1 MTPKSMAK
9 IKHILPSKEEILTFI
24 RSASQDLSKREITKA
39 FNIKGDLREPFKA
52 LLKEIGNEGL
62 WKKNTRK
69 DKKNTYKT
77 TKQVESVSG
86 RKKTV
91 IKCRVVEVLGESQY
105 VVVPADVDGFDEPII
120 LTHSNFALHA
130 GQQLLATLQRHNEGQ
145 LVAKAIKIFSD
156 CSGCSI
162 GVYQP
167 RKNGGYVY
175 PTSKKQKKEFC
186 IAPYHTLNAKEGD
199 IVKVEVIDQSK
210 NDSHAKIVAILGN
223 VYEPK
228 GLSLI
233 SILQYELPIDF
244 SNEAI
249 MEAAKGSIPLLNQR
263 EDLREYDL
271 VTIDGED
278 ARDFDDAVFAE
289 PTEEGWHILVAIAD
303 VSHYVK
309 TGSALDKE
317 ALARGNSVYF
327 PDRVLP
333 MLPEKLS
340 NDLCSLRPNQDRAC
354 MAVHI
359 LLDKQGKISQY
370 KFVRGLMRSKAR
382 FTYNEVQAIVD
393 GDVNHELKPLISN
406 MYKVYNILLENR
418 HKRGSLEIDLPEH
431 QVILDKHGNLEDIRV
446 RDRLDSHKLI
456 EEFMI
461 LANVCAARAL
471 EAKQMPGL
479 YRIHETP
486 TESRVQSL
494 REFLSF
500 IKLIDKQKH
509 LVTPGDFNSV
519 LYQVKDTPQHVM
531 VSEMVLR
538 SQQQAMY
545 SPSNHGHFGLGLTHY
560 SHFTSPI
567 RRYADLIVHRALIS
581 AFNLGNDGLA
591 EEQKQNLGQI
601 ANHISEREKEAE
613 AAEREVISRYLSL
626 YLLESERLHFAGRIS
641 SITAFGMFVHIDEN
655 GITGMV
661 PVSSMPD
668 FFVYNEVAHE
678 LKGRSSGMVYRL
690 GDRVDIEL
698 NDVNVLTGQITFH
711 LNMKKSSAKKHQPTV
726 SIDHP
731 PKKPKKRRK

>member
-1 MTPKSMAK
+1 MAK
-9 IKHILPSKEEILTFI
+9 VKHILPSKEEILTFI
-24 RSASQDLSKREITKA
+24 RSASHDLSKREITKA

-52 LLKEIGNEGL
+52 LLKEIENEGL

-77 TKQVESVSG
+77 SKQVESVSG

-91 IKCRVVEVLGESQY
+91 LKCRVVEVLGESQY

-120 LTHSNFALHA
+120 LTHSNFALQA
-130 GQQLLATLQRHNEGQ
+130 GQQLLATLQRDKEGQ
-145 LVAKAIKIFSD
+145 LVAKALKVFSD
-156 CSGCSI
+156 YSGYSI

-175 PTSKKQKKEFC
+175 PTSKKQKKEFY

-199 IVKVEVIDQSK
+199 IVKVEVVDQSK

-233 SILQYELPIDF
+233 SILQHELPIDF
-244 SNEAI
+244 SNEAV
-249 MEAAKGSIPLLNQR
+249 MEAEKGTIPLLNQR
-263 EDLREYDL
+263 EDLRDYDL

-289 PTEEGWHILVAIAD
+289 PTEDGWHILVAIAD

-359 LLDKQGKISQY
+359 LLDQQGKIAQY

-382 FTYNEVQAIVD
+382 FTYNEVQAIVE
-393 GDVNHELKPLISN
+393 GDVNHELKPLIN
-406 MYKVYNILLENR
+406 DMYKVYNILLENR

-431 QVILDKHGNLEDIRV
+431 QVILDKQGNLESIRV

-500 IKLIDKQKH
+500 IKLIDKQKN
-509 LVTPGDFNSV
+509 LVSPGDFNSV
-519 LYQVKDTPQHVM
+519 LHQVKDTPQHVM

-581 AFNLGNDGLA
+581 AFNLGNDGLP

-626 YLLESERLHFAGRIS
+626 YLLESEQLHFAGRIS

-678 LKGRSSGMVYRL
+678 LKGRSSGMVYHL
-690 GDRVDIEL
+690 GDRVDVEL

-711 LNMKKSSAKKHQPTV
+711 LNMKKSSIKKPQPTV

-731 PKKPKKRRK
+731 PKKPKKRRR

>member
-1 MTPKSMAK
+1 MAK
-9 IKHILPSKEEILTFI
+9 VKHILPTKEEILLFI
-24 RSASQDLSKREITKA
+24 RSASHDLSKREITKA
-39 FNIKGDLREPFKA
+39 FNIKGDLREPFKL
-52 LLKEIGNEGL
+52 LLKEIENEGL

-69 DKKNTYKT
+69 DKKSTYKT
-77 TKQVESVSG
+77 AKEVESVSG

-91 IKCRVVEVLGESQY
+91 VKCRVVESLGEHQY
-105 VVVPADVDGFDEPII
+105 LVVPADVDGFDEPIL
-120 LTHSNFALHA
+120 LTFSNFVLQV
-130 GQQLLATLQRHNEGQ
+130 GQQLLAMLQRNKEKQ
-145 LVAKAIKIFSD
+145 LVAKALKIFSD
-156 CSGCSI
+156 YGGYSI

-175 PTSKKQKKEFC
+175 PTSKKQKKEFY
-186 IAPYHTLNAKEGD
+186 IAPFHTMNAKEGD
-199 IVKVEVIDQSK
+199 IVKVEIIDLSK
-210 NDSHAKIVAILGN
+210 NDSHAKIVGILGN

-233 SILQYELPIDF
+233 SILQHELPIDF
-244 SNEAI
+244 SQDAVTEA
-249 MEAAKGSIPLLNQR
+249 EKGTVPLLGQR
-263 EDLREYDL
+263 EDLRDYDL

-289 PTEEGWHILVAIAD
+289 PTEDGWHVLVAIAD
-303 VSHYVK
+303 VAHYVK
-309 TGSALDKE
+309 TGSILDKE

-382 FTYNEVQAIVD
+382 FTYNQVQSIFD
-393 GDVNHELKPLISN
+393 GKASHELKPLIEN
-406 MYKVYNILLENR
+406 MYKVYHILLQNR
-418 HKRGSLEIDLPEH
+418 HQRGSLEIELPEH
-431 QVILDKHGNLEDIRV
+431 QVILDKQGNLEDIRL
-446 RDRLDSHKLI
+446 RERLDSHKLI

-486 TESRVQSL
+486 TESRVQAL
-494 REFLSF
+494 RDFLSF

-509 LVTPGDFNSV
+509 LVTPGDFNHV
-519 LYQVKDTPQHVM
+519 LHKVKDTPQHVM

-591 EEQKQNLGQI
+591 EAQKQNLGQI

-626 YLLESERLHFAGRIS
+626 YLLESEQLHFAGRIS

-661 PVSSMPD
+661 PVASMPD

-678 LKGRSSGMVYRL
+678 LKGRSSGMIYRL
-690 GDRVDIEL
+690 GDRVDVEL

-711 LNMKKSSAKKHQPTV
+711 LNMKKSSLKKHQPTV
-726 SIDHP
+726 SIDHA

>member
-1 MTPKSMAK
+1 MAK
-9 IKHILPSKEEILTFI
+9 VKHTLPSKDEILTFI
-24 RSASQDLSKREITKA
+24 RSASHDLSKREITKA

-52 LLKEIGNEGL
+52 LLKEIESDGL
-62 WKKNTRK
+62 WKKHTRK
-69 DKKNTYKT
+69 DKKNNFKT
-77 TKQVESVSG
+77 NKQLDSVGG

-91 IKCRVVEVLGESQY
+91 TKCRVVEALDDGQY
-105 VVVPADVDGFDEPII
+105 LLVPADVDGFDEPII
-120 LTHSNFALHA
+120 LMHANFALQP
-130 GQQLLATLQRHNEGQ
+130 GQVLLATLQRNKEDQ
-145 LVAKAIKIFSD
+145 LVAKSLKIFSD
-156 CSGCSI
+156 YGGYSI
-162 GVYQP
+162 GVFQP

-175 PTSKKQKKEFC
+175 PTSKKQKKEFY
-186 IAPYHTLNAKEGD
+186 IAPYHTLNAQEGD

-210 NDSHAKIVAILGN
+210 NDNQAKIIAILGN
-223 VYEPK
+223 IYEPK

-233 SILQYELPIDF
+233 SILQHKLPIDF
-244 SNEAI
+244 SQEAI
-249 MEAAKGSIPLLNQR
+249 MEAETGTIPLLGDR
-263 EDLREYDL
+263 EDLRDYDL

-278 ARDFDDAVFAE
+278 ARDFDDAVYAE
-289 PTEEGWHILVAIAD
+289 PRDDGWHILVAIAD
-303 VSHYVK
+303 VAHYVK
-309 TGSALDKE
+309 SGSVLDKE

-359 LLDKQGKISQY
+359 LLDKQGKITQF
-370 KFVRGLMRSKAR
+370 KFIRGLMRSKAR
-382 FTYNEVQAIVD
+382 FTYNEVQSIFN
-393 GDVNHELKPLISN
+393 GDLSSPLKPLIQN
-406 MYKVYNILLENR
+406 MYQAYNTLLENR
-418 HKRGSLEIDLPEH
+418 HKRGALDIDLPEH
-431 QVILDKHGNLEDIRV
+431 HVMLDKQGNLTDIRL
-446 RDRLDSHKLI
+446 RQRLDSHKLI

-461 LANVCAARAL
+461 LANICAAIAL
-471 EAKQMPGL
+471 ESKQMPGL

-486 TESRVQSL
+486 TESRVQAL
-494 REFLSF
+494 REFLTF

-509 LVTPGDFNSV
+509 LVTPGDFNHV
-519 LYQVKDTPQHVM
+519 IYQVKDTPQHIM

-581 AFNLGNDGLA
+581 AFHLGNDGLA
-591 EEQKQNLGQI
+591 DDQKNNLGSI
-601 ANHISEREKEAE
+601 ANHISEREREAE

-626 YLLESERLHFAGRIS
+626 YLLESEQLHFSGRIS

-690 GDRVDIEL
+690 GDRVDVEL

-711 LNMKKSSAKKHQPTV
+711 LNTKRSSSRKQQPTV
-726 SIDHP
+726 SIDHGTH
-731 PKKPKKRRK
+731 KPKRRR